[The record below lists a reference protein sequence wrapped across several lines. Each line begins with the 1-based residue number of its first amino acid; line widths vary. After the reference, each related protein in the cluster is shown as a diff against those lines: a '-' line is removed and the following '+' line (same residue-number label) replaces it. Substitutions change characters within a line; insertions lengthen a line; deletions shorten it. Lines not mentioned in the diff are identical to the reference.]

1 MKLKFA
7 KLVDNNIS
15 ERDLVNIRKLNA
27 YSLKTLQEIAKLR
40 NINANMSKDDI
51 IDALI
56 FSEAIIDEKK
66 YMFDSNNKMHHK
78 INEIKM
84 QPFTVSPYMNKKEHG
99 NINIKQI
106 S

>member
-27 YSLKTLQEIAKLR
+27 YSLKTLQQIAKLR

-66 YMFDSNNKMHHK
+66 YMFDSNNKMHNK